1 MIANEKRLFKV
12 LELPKHLQTT
22 LIALMRLGF
31 ATALEVSGVTGKARA
46 VESGYL
52 NQLYYMKI
60 AAKERRGRK
69 AFFHV
74 NPENIDW

>member
-1 MIANEKRLFKV
+1 MIVNERRLFKV

-52 NQLYYMKI
+52 NQLCYMKI
-60 AAKERRGRK
+60 AAKKQQGRK
-69 AFFHV
+69 VLFQLDL
-74 NPENIDW
+74 ESIDW